1 MIFRARVA
9 QRGWGRLLAAG
20 VLMYAYAAAFLFV
33 DLLARFGQATVLR
46 LCGIPPV
53 DRRKYIALD
62 RGRAPFLTSFDRFN
76 CNYCGYAN
84 GVLAWARE
92 IVHQVERYW
101 CPLRHAASL
110 EGNVNPPDYAAPG
123 DETALGRW
131 MAPPRP

>member
-1 MIFRARVA
+1 
-9 QRGWGRLLAAG
+9 
-20 VLMYAYAAAFLFV
+20 MYVYAAAFFIV

-53 DRRKYIALD
+53 DRRRFIALD
-62 RGRAPFLTSFDRFN
+62 RGQVPHLSGWDRLN

-101 CPLRHAASL
+101 CPVRHRFPL
-110 EGNVNPPDYAAPG
+110 EDKLNPPDYAPV
-123 DETALGRW
+123 DDPEALRRRLT
-131 MAPPRP
+131 PPDA